1 MTGGILE
8 QIAYK
13 LRAGEVERTQPIDW
27 LHARGRGVVASM
39 MRPRDP
45 DEASDGN
52 DRGETSS
59 QHDVTNQ

>member
-1 MTGGILE
+1 MNGRILE
-8 QIAYK
+8 HIAYK

-27 LHARGRGVVASM
+27 LHARGRGDIV
-39 MRPRDP
+39 PTTRDI
-45 DEASDGN
+45 DEATDGN